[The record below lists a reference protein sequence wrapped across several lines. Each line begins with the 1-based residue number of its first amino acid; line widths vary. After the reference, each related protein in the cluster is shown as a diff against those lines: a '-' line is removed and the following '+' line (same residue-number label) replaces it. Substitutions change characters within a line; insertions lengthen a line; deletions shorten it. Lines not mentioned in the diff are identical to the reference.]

1 MKRPPRYSLRHIAK
15 LLREADEVEKEP
27 GEDSVDAQID
37 GYFAD
42 FEKEGKNV
50 KAEGKD
56 FRRFVRRFLLEAE
69 EDEKEGEEGDEKE
82 EEKKDK
88 EDEEGKEKP
97 EEPKKLSIDDINIDS
112 FADGVVRLVDNYDS
126 LLEIRNTIMRRAVN
140 FLGKNYELDVTD
152 AFKESLAERHGLEI
166 GKSKFDEEED
176 FQPPAADRSGMS
188 PGGG

>member
-1 MKRPPRYSLRHIAK
+1 MKRPAKYSLKHIAT

-27 GEDSVDAQID
+27 GEDSIDAQID

-56 FRRFVRRFLLEAE
+56 FRRFMKRFLLEAE
-69 EDEKEGEEGDEKE
+69 EDEEKDKEGEE
-82 EEKKDK
+82 EEKKD
-88 EDEEGKEKP
+88 EEGEEGEKEEPK
-97 EEPKKLSIDDINIDS
+97 EPKKLTVEDINIDS

-188 PGGG
+188 PGGA